1 MLKVAFLHD
10 VEMDYIGG
18 AELSNKKII
27 DAAKSLGYTIFYD
40 DLTNF
45 EKTKTW
51 LSDCDV
57 AIVNNI
63 VKCDYEFELITHLIA
78 HDIPYVK
85 WEHDYG
91 LCAKRSIYCY
101 VDSKVKNC
109 CDTNRFHQYRNLF
122 VNSKLNVFQS
132 PMHFEYHQRLYG
144 EAVTNHIVLPPP
156 IQVEALSV
164 SEEKKKDEVLFLG
177 DIKFI
182 KGGHELL
189 EYAET
194 HPEKHIT
201 VYGKNRLRRKI
212 PNNISFKEKTTN
224 TEILKAL
231 GETEYFF
238 FKPRWP
244 EPSGRVA
251 AEAFLSGAKIISNER
266 VGTFSYDFYPN
277 AIEKGRQLM
286 QNAPIYFWEQVN
298 LALRKTVTTPKF
310 KHALIYKSYGGLGDQ
325 FIAIP
330 AINKLQAVSE
340 QVTVALPDNL
350 IKVFKAHTKDLNFMS
365 IKDIETTDLSAY
377 DKVINLG
384 NYPKSRRFRNVGVIN
399 YETHHKLRQHAL
411 KHYIDA
417 IATMHPEADN
427 SYSGFPYFKSNTNT
441 EQPYFTVHP
450 GAGFK
455 PKWWPTERY
464 VELIE
469 VLLKKFPTYRCTVI
483 IGPNDPE
490 PKHFAAIDRVTI
502 ETGNLDEVAVCLS
515 GATFH
520 IGNDSGITHFAG
532 VYNVPSV
539 SFHGLTGPGS
549 WATLAENREVVWGKP
564 GHCNI
569 KCKYDIAIACEHRIC
584 LHSITVNKAVAAV
597 YKLLQN
603 SMEADQNTK
612 IKFIFNPE
620 VVIKNTNR
628 GFLLNTKEK
637 ELLLEFKAPA
647 EQLEF
652 EQLVQNDLFESDI
665 KEANLKPLITALV
678 NEGLVFAIPFKA

>member
-1 MLKVAFLHD
+1 MLNIAFLHD

-27 DAAKSLGYTIFYD
+27 DKAISLGYSVIYD
-40 DLTNF
+40 DLTDF
-45 EKTKTW
+45 EYTKKQ
-51 LSDCDV
+51 LSNCDV

-63 VKCDYEFELITHLIA
+63 VSCDYEFELISHLIK

-91 LCAKRSIYCY
+91 LCEKRSVYCY

-109 CDTNRFHQYRNLF
+109 CNTNRFHHYRNLF

-132 PMHFEYHQRLYG
+132 PMHYGYHKRLYG
-144 EAVTNHIVLPPP
+144 EAVKNHIVLPPP
-156 IQVEALSV
+156 INVEDLSV
-164 SEEKKKDEVLFLG
+164 SEDKQKDHVLFLG

-182 KGGHELL
+182 KGGYELL
-189 EYAET
+189 DYAEA
-194 HPEKHIT
+194 HPEKQIT
-201 VYGKNRLRRKI
+201 VYGKNRLRREPSK
-212 PNNISFKEKTTN
+212 NVSFKDKTN
-224 TEILKAL
+224 NAEILKVL
-231 GETEYFF
+231 GKTEYFF

-251 AEAFLSGAKIISNER
+251 AEAFLSGAKLISNDR

-277 AIEKGRQLM
+277 HLEQGKQLM
-286 QNAPIYFWEQVN
+286 QNAPNYFWEQVCE
-298 LALRKTVTTPKF
+298 ALHKTVTTPKF

-330 AINKLQAVSE
+330 AVNKLQAVSE
-340 QVTVALPDNL
+340 QVTVALPNNL
-350 IKVFKAHTKDLNFMS
+350 INVFKTNTKGLNLIPISTVETIDMS
-365 IKDIETTDLSAY
+365 QF

-384 NYPKSRRFRNVGVIN
+384 NYPKSRRFRNIGVIN
-399 YETHHKLRQHAL
+399 YETHHRLRQHAL

-427 SYSGFPYFKSNTNT
+427 SYSGFPYFKSDTNT
-441 EQPYFTVHP
+441 KQPYFTVHP

-469 VLLKKFPTYRCTVI
+469 VLLKKFPSFQCTVI
-483 IGPNDPE
+483 LGPNDPDPE
-490 PKHFAAIDRVTI
+490 HFKHIDKVTI
-502 ETGNLDEVAVCLS
+502 ETGNLDEVAICLS

-539 SFHGLTGPGS
+539 AFHGLTGPGS
-549 WATLAENREVVWGKP
+549 WSTLAENREVVWGKP
-564 GHCNI
+564 GHCSI
-569 KCKYDIAIACEHRIC
+569 TCKYDIAIACEHRIC
-584 LHSITVNKAVAAV
+584 LHSISVNRAVSAV
-597 YKLLQN
+597 YKLLQK
-603 SMEADQNTK
+603 SMKSTKNTR
-612 IKFIFNPE
+612 IKYIFNPE
-620 VVIKNTNR
+620 VLIHKTDQ
-628 GFLLNTKEK
+628 GFTLKMKDK
-637 ELLLEFKAPA
+637 ELLLEFKEAA

-652 EQLVQNDLFESDI
+652 EDLVQNDLFEDQI

-678 NEGLVFAIPFKA
+678 NEDLIFGIPFKV